1 MSLLH
6 KTRRQALAH
15 AAGYASLMCGMGAFA
30 QSFPA
35 KPIRLV
41 VPFPPGGA
49 NDVLGR
55 LIGQVL
61 SEQLGQPVIVD
72 NRAGAGGNIGAEN
85 VAHSAADGYSLLYTT
100 NALTIGASL
109 YPKLPYRLEEL
120 QPVSLVANFPVAI
133 VVHPKVPA
141 SNLAELIALGKKGVG
156 LNYGSVGTGSANHL
170 TGVQLNKAAGMNNVH
185 VPYKG
190 AGPMMVGIVGGE
202 IEMATPTLFSAVPYV
217 KNGQLRAIAVTGSSP
232 SSSLPGVPTLA
243 SVFPGFDTS
252 VWHGFFTT
260 AGVPP
265 AVLETL
271 NREITK
277 AVRSPRVLEAII
289 KGGGDPVASS
299 SSEFAAVIKSDIPKY
314 AELVRISGAKP
325 D

>member
-1 MSLLH
+1 MPNF
-6 KTRRQALAH
+6 RRSRRGALAL
-15 AAGYASLMCGMGAFA
+15 ATGLLTLACNPIAFS
-30 QSFPA
+30 QSFPT

-41 VPFPPGGA
+41 IPFPPGGG

-55 LIGQVL
+55 LIAQAMTEQMGQ
-61 SEQLGQPVIVD
+61 SIIVD
-72 NRAGAGGNIGAEN
+72 NRSGAGGNIGTEN
-85 VAHSAADGYSLLYTT
+85 VAHSKADGYTLLYTT

-109 YPKLPYRLEEL
+109 YPKLPYKLEDL

-133 VVHPKVPA
+133 VVNPKVQA
-141 SNLAELIALGKKGVG
+141 TNLAELIELGKKGVG

-170 TGVQLNKAAGMNNVH
+170 TGVQLNKVAGMSNVH

-190 AGPMMVGIVGGE
+190 AGPMMVAIVGGE
-202 IEMATPTLFSAVPYV
+202 IDMATPTLFSAVPYV
-217 KNGQLRAIAVTGSSP
+217 KSGQLRAIAVTGPSP
-232 SSSLPGVPTLA
+232 SPSLPGIPTLD

-260 AGVPP
+260 VGVPP
-265 AVLETL
+265 AVLEIL
-271 NREITK
+271 NREIVK
-277 AVRSPRVLEAII
+277 AIKSPKVRDAIV

-299 SSEFAAVIKSDIPKY
+299 PAEFAAVIKSDVPKY